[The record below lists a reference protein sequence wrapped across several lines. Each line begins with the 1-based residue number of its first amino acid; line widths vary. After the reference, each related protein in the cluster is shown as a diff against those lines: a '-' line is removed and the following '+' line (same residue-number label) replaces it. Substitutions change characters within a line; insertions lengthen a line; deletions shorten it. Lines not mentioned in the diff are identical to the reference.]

1 MIEWFLFIG
10 AVGLGLYFLFQKIE
24 TEKEEDFEDRDN

>member
-1 MIEWFLFIG
+1 MIEWVLFIG

-24 TEKEEDFEDRDN
+24 KEKEEDFEDRDN